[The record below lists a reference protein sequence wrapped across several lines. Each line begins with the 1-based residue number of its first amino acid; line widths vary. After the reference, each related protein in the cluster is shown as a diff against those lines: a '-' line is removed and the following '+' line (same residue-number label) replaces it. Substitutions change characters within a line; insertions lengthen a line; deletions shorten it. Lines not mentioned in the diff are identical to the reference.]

1 MEKLKPH
8 FSLTR
13 RAGGFVFV
21 SGQLPFDEDMKIVEG
36 DIALQTR
43 RCLNNLNAALMT
55 EGLTLADAVKI
66 TIWLTDPDDFS
77 TFNSTYA
84 EYFPTS
90 PPVRTTIGSTLM
102 VPGAL
107 IEMDAQAFDSQ

>member
-1 MEKLKPH
+1 MTKLIPH

-21 SGQLPFDEDMKIVEG
+21 SGQLPFDEDMQIVEG
-36 DIALQTR
+36 DIVVQTR
-43 RCLNNLNAALMT
+43 QCLSNLEGALKT

-66 TIWLTDPDDFS
+66 TVWLTQREDFPR
-77 TFNSTYA
+77 FNETYA
-84 EYFPTS
+84 EYFPDLA
-90 PPVRTTIGSTLM
+90 PVRTTVGSSLM

-107 IEMDAQAFDSQ
+107 IEMDAQAWAG